1 MAVTR
6 TADSTQS
13 RINMIVYGG
22 HGAGKS
28 TFALRAAYLKRE
40 DGKPFRILYIDNEM
54 GSVDDYLDELKE
66 DGIDLRNIVI
76 TYTTSLGETRQLVKQ
91 AAAKETFEFED
102 GTPILDADGEPFVPD
117 MVVVDGASVLY
128 QSSVQAR
135 REFSKQRATVRV
147 NKKENVS
154 AQEAFVSIEGADIE
168 IKDYSSIKFEGK
180 ALILDLTG
188 SGLHYVVTAREKEI
202 LDRKVIKVNGVDKE
216 VTVSTG
222 RFEPEGFN
230 DIGYNG
236 KTIARFWR
244 DETDGMIKMKCSK
257 DRTHTFKE
265 GVEIEDPSI
274 LEFQK
279 MINKN
284 NERNR
289 KSFAPK
295 NTMKEDIKREM
306 EAVEREILGTTIAE
320 FDTKTL
326 NPESVLVNEQKV
338 QDFGLEELKAE
349 YKALYETLNPV
360 QKESFKGALVEK
372 GLKGV
377 STKGLDA
384 DGVKTRMEILKEILK

>member
-54 GSVDDYLDELKE
+54 GSIDDYLDDLKD
-66 DGIDLRNIVI
+66 DGVDLRNIVI
-76 TYTTSLGETRQLVKQ
+76 TYTTSLGETRELVKQ
-91 AAAKETFEFED
+91 AAAKEVFEYED

-202 LDRKVIKVNGVDKE
+202 TERKITKVNGVDKE
-216 VTVSTG
+216 VSVSTG

-230 DIGYNG
+230 DICYNG
-236 KTIARFWR
+236 KTVAYFWR
-244 DETDGMIKMKCSK
+244 DKTDGMIKMKCSK
-257 DRTHTFKE
+257 DRTHTFQE

-279 MINKN
+279 MIDKNK
-284 NERNR
+284 ERNR

-306 EAVEREILGTTIAE
+306 EAVEREVLGATIAE
-320 FDTKTL
+320 FNANAPNVDTPTENNKASDFDLENLKT
-326 NPESVLVNEQKV
+326 
-338 QDFGLEELKAE
+338 E
-349 YKALYETLNPV
+349 YKAMYDTMNPV
-360 QKESFKGALVEK
+360 QKEAFKSALVDK

-384 DGVKTRMEILKEILK
+384 DGVKTRMEILKEVLK